1 MPILKQYIV
10 EATLRVPVE
19 DFDVHSAVDKLRG
32 GKIILDGKE
41 LKRAEVELERLS
53 SRRVKMHVG
62 LVEGRKRQIRR
73 MAEAVGLDVTR
84 LVRTKNWRSLFEKV
98 WG

>member
-1 MPILKQYIV
+1 M
-10 EATLRVPVE
+10 
-19 DFDVHSAVDKLRG
+19 HSAVDKLRG

-62 LVEGRKRQIRR
+62 LVRSQATNQADGRSCWFRCD
-73 MAEAVGLDVTR
+73 ETCSN
-84 LVRTKNWRSLFEKV
+84 KNWRSLFEKSGDRERRV
-98 WG
+98 LCVLTPAEVDAMLLGR